1 MTNNYHLFKF
11 LSPPRPLVLSYFL
24 SPPPAPRD
32 RNVFTPA
39 LQPISLQIQKPV
51 AKSQMQV
58 ITYSYRQTNPDDC
71 LLVSVETK
79 HTTPLNQKRR
89 ETQDVWNEG
98 GKQEDTGREVLEPWM
113 EKEEGRKEWRKEWR
127 KRRRERFEVERE
139 FGREI
144 KGRTEQRRKN
154 KLNLQR
160 SPWGIRWGWSS
171 GGLKMAPQPG
181 LYLSS
186 NCACDWE

>member
-1 MTNNYHLFKF
+1 MF
-11 LSPPRPLVLSYFL
+11 
-24 SPPPAPRD
+24 SPPPSNLYPCKFKNLWPNHRCRLSPTATD
-32 RNVFTPA
+32 
-39 LQPISLQIQKPV
+39 K
-51 AKSQMQV
+51 
-58 ITYSYRQTNPDDC
+58 QTQTIVCWCPWKQN
-71 LLVSVETK
+71 
-79 HTTPLNQKRR
+79 TTPLNQKRR